1 MPPNLSRKIM
11 NKRHI
16 KRIQFYFRPDM
27 GKAVIWEKKLKNAIK
42 ILFSNVSILNANIIP
57 KKSRAPQLLIA
68 LGGDGTILE
77 ATQKFQHLNPLILG
91 LNLGRVGFLAS
102 VRSPKYFSSA
112 LSKVLRGNFHTISRM
127 LIRASIIRYNKTI
140 FSGYA
145 LNEITIQNLLGMVDL
160 RVEVENHPV
169 QYIHGNGVLI
179 ATATGST
186 AYNLSAHGPIVMPT
200 LECMI
205 VTELLD
211 HNLPTPSLVVPK
223 DKTIYISVD
232 DFREHKLLSVNS
244 TGESADVVISADSKS
259 PTPLKKDDLIIV
271 SNYAR
276 PIKLIS
282 FDPHYFLKSIQDK
295 FSFK

>member
-145 LNEITIQNLLGMVDL
+145 LNEITIQNLLG
-160 RVEVENHPV
+160 
-169 QYIHGNGVLI
+169 
-179 ATATGST
+179 
-186 AYNLSAHGPIVMPT
+186 
-200 LECMI
+200 
-205 VTELLD
+205 
-211 HNLPTPSLVVPK
+211 
-223 DKTIYISVD
+223 
-232 DFREHKLLSVNS
+232 
-244 TGESADVVISADSKS
+244 
-259 PTPLKKDDLIIV
+259 
-271 SNYAR
+271 
-276 PIKLIS
+276 
-282 FDPHYFLKSIQDK
+282 
-295 FSFK
+295 